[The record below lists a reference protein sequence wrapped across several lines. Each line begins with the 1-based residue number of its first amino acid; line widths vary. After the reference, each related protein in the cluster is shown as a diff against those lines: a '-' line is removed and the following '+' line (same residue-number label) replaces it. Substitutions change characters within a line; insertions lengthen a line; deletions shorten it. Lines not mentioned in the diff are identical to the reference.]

1 MYLVPLATLG
11 ELAALEA
18 GAESVGAF
26 GVGEC
31 GRCVRRGEIECV
43 MQWFLE
49 SKSKQKRTAC
59 ETGPAAVSKRKG
71 PRSRSLCVFLSLILA
86 N

>member
-1 MYLVPLATLG
+1 MYPVPLATLG

-31 GRCVRRGEIECV
+31 GRCVCRGGDRVRRA
-43 MQWFLE
+43 M
-49 SKSKQKRTAC
+49 
-59 ETGPAAVSKRKG
+59 VS
-71 PRSRSLCVFLSLILA
+71 
-86 N
+86 